1 LRRALLM
8 LALPLMGCSTP
19 AQRVDSLASAAGFT
33 RAVVR
38 GDGFDHVVYA
48 NSRPPGPSL
57 HVYIEGDGRAYLDRW
72 TASPDPTPRRP
83 LMLELMKSDPVRAIY
98 VGRPCYF
105 GLATVVP
112 CTPLDWTLRRFSAPV
127 VDSMASVVAAA
138 AAGASAVEIYGHSGG
153 GTLAV
158 LLARLLPQVTRV
170 VTLAGNLDPVAW
182 NRLHGYTAFTD
193 FVDPLVEG
201 PLPARVSQ
209 VHAVGQK
216 DRNVPPGMVE
226 AAARKLGAADVRV
239 VPDADHACCWERL
252 WPALR
257 DGVVGVPDGV

>member
-1 LRRALLM
+1 MLLLVLVLS
-8 LALPLMGCSTP
+8 LAGCATP
-19 AQRVDSLASAAGFT
+19 AQRVDAIAAAAGFSRT
-33 RAVVR
+33 VVR
-38 GDGFDHVVYA
+38 GAGFEHVVYA
-48 NSRPPGPSL
+48 NDRPVGAAV

-72 TASPDPTPRRP
+72 TAAPDPTPHRP
-83 LMLELMKSDPVRAIY
+83 LMLELMKSDPARAVY

-105 GLATVVP
+105 GLAADAP

-127 VDSMASVVAAA
+127 VDSMASAVMAA
-138 AAGASAVEIYGHSGG
+138 AAGAPSIEIYGHSGG

-158 LLARLLPQVTRV
+158 LLARRLSGVTRV

-193 FVDPLVEG
+193 FVDPLADG

-209 VHAVGQK
+209 VHAVGAR
-216 DRNVPPGMVE
+216 DRNVPPSLVE
-226 AAARKLGAADVRV
+226 AAAHTLGATDVRV
-239 VPDADHACCWERL
+239 IAGADHTCCWERT

-257 DGVVGVPDGV
+257 DGVVTVPDGV

>member
-1 LRRALLM
+1 M
-8 LALPLMGCSTP
+8 LPLAGCATP
-19 AQRVDSLASAAGFT
+19 AQRIDAIAAAAGFSRT
-33 RAVVR
+33 VVR
-38 GDGFDHVVYA
+38 GAGFDHVVYA
-48 NSRPPGPSL
+48 NARPAGAAV

-72 TASPDPTPRRP
+72 TAAPDPTPRRA
-83 LMLELMKSDPVRAIY
+83 LMLELMQSDPVRAVY

-105 GLATVVP
+105 GLAQVAP

-127 VDSMASVVAAA
+127 VDSMASVVTAA
-138 AAGASAVEIYGHSGG
+138 AAGASSIEIYGHSGG

-158 LLARLLPQVTRV
+158 LLARRLPGVTRV

-193 FVDPLVEG
+193 YVDPLAEG

-209 VHAVGQK
+209 VHAVGAE
-216 DRNVPPGMVE
+216 DRNVPPSLVE
-226 AAARKLGAADVRV
+226 AASRTLGASDVRV
-239 VPDADHACCWERL
+239 IPRADHACCWERN

-257 DGVVGVPDGV
+257 DGVVTVPDGV

>member
-1 LRRALLM
+1 MLRLVLI
-8 LALPLMGCSTP
+8 ALPLGGCVMP
-19 AQRVDSLASAAGFT
+19 AQRVDAIAAAAGFS
-33 RAVVR
+33 RALVHGV
-38 GDGFDHVVYA
+38 GYDHVVYS
-48 NSRPPGPSL
+48 NDRPVGTSL

-72 TASPDPTPRRP
+72 TAAPDPTPRRA

-105 GLATVVP
+105 GLATVAP
-112 CTPLDWTLRRFSAPV
+112 CTPLDWTLRRFSEPV
-127 VDSMASVVAAA
+127 VDSMASAVATA
-138 AAGASAVEIYGHSGG
+138 AAGAPSIEIYGHSGG
-153 GTLAV
+153 GTFAV
-158 LLARLLPQVTRV
+158 LLAGRLPNVTRI

-193 FVDPLVEG
+193 LVDPLAQG
-201 PLPARVSQ
+201 PLPARMSQ
-209 VHAVGQK
+209 VHAVGEN
-216 DRNVPPGMVE
+216 DRNVPPGIVE

-257 DGVVGVPDGV
+257 DGVVSASDGV